1 MHSFVPRSE
10 PELLDGADARLLL
23 LETYLDGW
31 TNVAFATLLVYNSMI
46 NVDKEVKYFWTNPFS
61 SVSLVYFMNRFLGLL
76 GVSSILYFVSLFPKV
91 ENYFSFAH
99 VPGEISSWIDG
110 IAEPAIIVLI
120 DYILTIRVSALYQKG
135 RTMCIIL
142 YTLLGLEAVVGLGL
156 LIYSGIGEPDAAFG
170 IVGIGTACA
179 SNGGNPPELALIAG
193 RVIPLLYGLLLLI
206 LATYKAGEYWK
217 LSSGLK
223 DFLLVRVIVR
233 DQFIYYGS
241 VIFVSISK
249 IADIPISTKVPFV
262 SEILDVSSSNILL
275 CVLGGQL
282 LINLKEVG
290 EEDTDNGT
298 DRTNGFHYLRE
309 ITSVSTTFVLSST
322 CARDG
327 VDAHLASLA
336 TGLSSDE
343 EDALEDPIELAR
355 VGMSKLSMVS
365 DALGRGLSVNVNG
378 APWKRVLMR
387 MDEKP
392 DGDGDEEAILVI
404 YGLMP
409 GRQYDVE
416 VGVSFADGE
425 EVLHSRMVTQAQIS
439 GQSGN
444 DETADTSMESAA
456 SSFSVIS
463 NAASSPSGLQP
474 INVQRPAI
482 TLEEYA
488 SQLRAQLAHLNQERD
503 SLSSQ
508 LKAARKDAHKVDAMK
523 RNEIDALKR
532 AAEKHAATEV
542 RGRQKMRALQEA
554 AKQASAAT
562 RDADENAK
570 ELEASLPALREREK
584 EVTARHENVAAE
596 AARAESE
603 AEEAL
608 AADRARTEALRNEL
622 SGLKTRLEKL
632 QAKKARLS
640 GETLP
645 KIEKQL
651 EGLAREV
658 ELVVRD
664 VGAFEVVD
672 NGPVGFDI
680 GSRTFPG
687 APQHTPGRSPA
698 LSTSA
703 SVTPLGSPPA
713 PIVRQAIQGT
723 SRTSLGSSSA
733 SGPSALLSRATPFEP
748 NPAITTRLAP
758 AFQLQT
764 STSAANLRRANS
776 LVQAQQPAS
785 QTQTQTHT
793 QSQSVDTGPVGIN
806 VTAGNPA
813 ITALGAGPT
822 RQSSLPMRMPSQPGT
837 GTNSR

>member
-1 MHSFVPRSE
+1 MP
-10 PELLDGADARLLL
+10 
-23 LETYLDGW
+23 
-31 TNVAFATLLVYNSMI
+31 
-46 NVDKEVKYFWTNPFS
+46 
-61 SVSLVYFMNRFLGLL
+61 
-76 GVSSILYFVSLFPKV
+76 
-91 ENYFSFAH
+91 
-99 VPGEISSWIDG
+99 
-110 IAEPAIIVLI
+110 
-120 DYILTIRVSALYQKG
+120 
-135 RTMCIIL
+135 
-142 YTLLGLEAVVGLGL
+142 
-156 LIYSGIGEPDAAFG
+156 
-170 IVGIGTACA
+170 
-179 SNGGNPPELALIAG
+179 
-193 RVIPLLYGLLLLI
+193 
-206 LATYKAGEYWK
+206 
-217 LSSGLK
+217 
-223 DFLLVRVIVR
+223 
-233 DQFIYYGS
+233 
-241 VIFVSISK
+241 
-249 IADIPISTKVPFV
+249 
-262 SEILDVSSSNILL
+262 DVSRSPQWHAVRPWSPRFFLT
-275 CVLGGQL
+275 V
-282 LINLKEVG
+282 
-290 EEDTDNGT
+290 
-298 DRTNGFHYLRE
+298 RE

-327 VDAHLASLA
+327 VDARLASVA
-336 TGLSSDE
+336 SGLSSDE
-343 EDALEDPIELAR
+343 EDALEDPAELAR
-355 VGMSKLSMVS
+355 IGMSKLSMVS

-482 TLEEYA
+482 TVDEYA
-488 SQLRAQLAHLNQERD
+488 SQLRTQLAHLNQERD
-503 SLSSQ
+503 GLSSQ

-554 AKQASAAT
+554 AKQACAAT
-562 RDADENAK
+562 RDAEENAK

-584 EVTARHENVAAE
+584 EVAARHENVAAE
-596 AARAESE
+596 AARAQSE

-680 GSRTFPG
+680 SSRPFPG

-713 PIVRQAIQGT
+713 PIVRQAIQGA

-733 SGPSALLSRATPFEP
+733 GGPPALSSRATPFEP
-748 NPAITTRLAP
+748 NPAITARLAP

-785 QTQTQTHT
+785 QTQMHT
-793 QSQSVDTGPVGIN
+793 QSQSVDTGSVGIN